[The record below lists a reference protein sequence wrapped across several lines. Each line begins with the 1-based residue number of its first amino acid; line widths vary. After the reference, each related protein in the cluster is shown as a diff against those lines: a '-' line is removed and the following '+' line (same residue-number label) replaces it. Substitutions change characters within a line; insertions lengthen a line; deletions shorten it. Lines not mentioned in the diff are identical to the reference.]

1 MEDKKKIVVELNDI
15 VCFELSLPI
24 VVKLVNMLNSMVGC
38 YFWVELNNLN
48 KLDQNKFVYK

>member
-38 YFWVELNNLN
+38 YF
-48 KLDQNKFVYK
+48 